1 MAEGDSAPNLHAQ
14 WKTPVKPVTPVAEVA
29 SCLFAV
35 GPSASGLGGLRRAR
49 SAALACEEG
58 AATGSHGGGSAADGA
73 PPRWRPAIPGPTAG
87 MSWPRRATGT
97 IAPAALGV
105 RGRPGPPAGAD
116 AGTMPG
122 DVPPI

>member
-14 WKTPVKPVTPVAEVA
+14 WKTPVKPVITVADVHPACLLLRPLPVAWAGCGVQDPRPLLA
-29 SCLFAV
+29 
-35 GPSASGLGGLRRAR
+35 RRALPLAVTVAAVPPMAPRPDGGPR
-49 SAALACEEG
+49 SRARL
-58 AATGSHGGGSAADGA
+58 
-73 PPRWRPAIPGPTAG
+73 PG
-87 MSWPRRATGT
+87 MSAPRRATGT
-97 IAPAALGV
+97 IAALGV